1 MARVSSRRLASLIV
15 IVAAAAVVGCNGAL
29 VGTWKSDP
37 MPKDEGF
44 AIQQVTFKSDNTYTA
59 TAKEGEQN
67 IRMAG
72 TYEFNGMNLKL
83 KTPGKPDRAY
93 GAMVVMGKTLELK
106 KDNKK
111 VSMKK
116 Q

>member
-1 MARVSSRRLASLIV
+1 MAARSKLSLLVV
-15 IVAAAAVVGCNGAL
+15 IACAAAVAGCNGAL
-29 VGTWKSDP
+29 VGTWKADP
-37 MPKDEGF
+37 MPKDDAF

-59 TAKEGEQN
+59 TAKEGDQS
-67 IRMAG
+67 IRLAG
-72 TYEFNGMNLKL
+72 TYDFNGMSLKL
-83 KTPGKPDRAY
+83 KTPGKPDHTY